1 VTVEMVPERSKR
13 GHFHEDGD
21 KEVFCFEPATQ
32 MNAMPC
38 LFTRFQEV
46 SYYQAMRISRIE
58 V

>member
-1 VTVEMVPERSKR
+1 MVPERSKR